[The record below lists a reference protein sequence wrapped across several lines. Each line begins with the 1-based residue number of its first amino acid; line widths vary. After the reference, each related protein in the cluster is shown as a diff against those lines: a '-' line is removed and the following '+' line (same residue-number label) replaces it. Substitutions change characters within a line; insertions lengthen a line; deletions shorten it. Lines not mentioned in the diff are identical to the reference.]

1 MARQTEKE
9 RQLLMA
15 RKKVGYEELVAV
27 ERHEDVDMVDVEMG
41 EVRMIDADE
50 AAAQELS
57 RLSISEGAKTA
68 RRILVP
74 RGPRG
79 RGKFSYSNKAIA
91 SDQVHQRIRLH
102 DPDRI
107 MSDDRRGGGG
117 YNNRKRRFNRGDS
130 PQNTHFVFRRAN
142 LLCLQTMM
150 RVVTIA
156 DPSAEDMKRP
166 LPVQGCA
173 VSFSLLLSHQ

>member
-27 ERHEDVDMVDVEMG
+27 EKHEDVDMVDVEMG
-41 EVRMIDADE
+41 EARMVDADE

-57 RLSISEGAKTA
+57 RLSILEAAKTP

-79 RGKFSYSNKAIA
+79 RGKFSYSNKAVA
-91 SDQVHQRIRLH
+91 SDQVHQRVRLH

-117 YNNRKRRFNRGDS
+117 YNNRKRRFNRGD
-130 PQNTHFVFRRAN
+130 PTRNTHLSFAELTCFVYRR
-142 LLCLQTMM
+142 
-150 RVVTIA
+150 
-156 DPSAEDMKRP
+156 
-166 LPVQGCA
+166 
-173 VSFSLLLSHQ
+173 

>member
-1 MARQTEKE
+1 MV
-9 RQLLMA
+9 A
-15 RKKVGYEELVAV
+15 RKKVGYEELEVV
-27 ERHEDVDMVDVEMG
+27 ERHENVDMVDVEMR
-41 EVRMIDADE
+41 EVRMDDADE

-57 RLSISEGAKTA
+57 RLSISEAAKKP

-79 RGKFSYSNKAIA
+79 RGKFSYQSNKAIA
-91 SDQVHQRIRLH
+91 SDQVHQRVRLH

-117 YNNRKRRFNRGDS
+117 YNNRKRRFNRGNSSQKTIFLD
-130 PQNTHFVFRRAN
+130 RRAD

-156 DPSAEDMKRP
+156 DLSAEDMRRP
-166 LPVQGCA
+166 LLAQGCA
-173 VSFSLLLSHQ
+173 VSFSLSLSRQ